1 MGLDNNKI
9 AIKEVTLSLPDGILS
24 DELVLKNVRV
34 SYVRDDSNKLTD
46 TVEVIRYDLVDIKNH
61 FAVVTIKSDNK
72 KPLITQEELEAAQDP
87 IYVNLDLNKLEVKPY
102 KIEYGQAYLSLTVLD
117 GGLTLK
123 KKRGVSNE

>member
-9 AIKEVTLSLPDGILS
+9 SIKDIILSLPDGILS
-24 DELVLKNVRV
+24 NELVLKNVRV

-117 GGLTLK
+117 GGLTLR